1 MSKAKDER
9 FRRIEAGARELMKE
23 ALPSHGWDHVE
34 RVRRLARRIG
44 AAEGADETVVELAAI
59 LHDTGRLEEDRSKG
73 EICHAQVSEKIAR
86 EILTGEGFGNTLI
99 DKVCHCILTH
109 RFRKERTPETV
120 EAKVLFDADKLDSIG
135 ATGIARA
142 FLFAGEVG
150 AILHNPEVAPEQ
162 TSAYGPGD
170 SAWREFCVKLK
181 FVKDRLQT
189 EEGRKIAAERHTYM
203 ERFFEILNK
212 ESEARR

>member
-1 MSKAKDER
+1 MKD
-9 FRRIEAGARELMKE
+9 

-34 RVRRLARRIG
+34 RVRRLAARIG
-44 AAEGADETVVELAAI
+44 AAEGADETIVELASI

-73 EICHAQVSEKIAR
+73 EICHAEVSENIAR
-86 EILTGEGFGNTLI
+86 EILAREGFDSALVDN
-99 DKVCHCILTH
+99 VCHCILTH
-109 RFRKERTPETV
+109 RFRKQRTPETV

-150 AILHNPEVAPEQ
+150 AILHNPEVDPQQ
-162 TSAYGPGD
+162 TSPYGPGD

-181 FVKDRLQT
+181 YVKDRLRT
-189 EEGRKIAAERHTYM
+189 EEGRKIAAERHTFM
-203 ERFFEILNK
+203 EQFFELLNK
-212 ESEARR
+212 ESEAQR